1 MAQID
6 PQLAT
11 VYSIAGMTK
20 ISFVSGHVSGALMA
34 HFATITKWCESL
46 PTSTS
51 YRTGAVSPDLAVILS
66 LCGFTVANE
75 LVLLEIDPHETIPSE
90 GSGDYAPSDPDW
102 SVSSRRSRAAARVD
116 TAAFPPGWSL
126 TSEEILLAARST
138 GTAGL
143 ALVRNG
149 LRNIGYALVGASE
162 NVAYLQRL
170 AVHPSRQG
178 MGLGTALT
186 TQSLRW
192 AQRAG
197 AVKMFVNTETD
208 NSPALALYRRLGFRV
223 CSEGLVVM
231 ERSALST

>member
-34 HFATITKWCESL
+34 HFATITNWCESL

-75 LVLLEIDPHETIPSE
+75 LVLLEIDPHETNPSE
-90 GSGDYAPSDPDW
+90 GGGNCAPSDPDW
-102 SVSSRRSRAAARVD
+102 SVTSRRSRAAARVD

-126 TSEEILLAARST
+126 TSDEILLAARST
-138 GTAGL
+138 GTAVLLLCVTVSGTSAMRWL
-143 ALVRNG
+143 GHPRMSPT
-149 LRNIGYALVGASE
+149 YSASPCIQ
-162 NVAYLQRL
+162 ADK
-170 AVHPSRQG
+170 G
-178 MGLGTALT
+178 
-186 TQSLRW
+186 W
-192 AQRAG
+192 
-197 AVKMFVNTETD
+197 
-208 NSPALALYRRLGFRV
+208 
-223 CSEGLVVM
+223 GLVL
-231 ERSALST
+231 RSQRSLCDGPKGRVL